1 MPASNSNYDEECHW
15 PQADLESIQM
25 FLEMVGHQP
34 NHQCYIWKWWR
45 DAHLHPSSC
54 ICSIHVFIVCCKN
67 CSPFV
72 ATVAS
77 VNHTNSILELNI
89 NHMPMPLLLKPNM
102 RSHTS
107 FSISYLFILFILSGS
122 MAFSFPRWCL
132 WGWERWFLWE
142 GKADRLEVY
151 LSLDMG
157 RSHH

>member
-1 MPASNSNYDEECHW
+1 MPLTTGRFGIYTDVSRNGGAPTQSSVSH
-15 PQADLESIQM
+15 
-25 FLEMVGHQP
+25 LEMMKG
-34 NHQCYIWKWWR
+34 C
-45 DAHLHPSSC
+45 PSP
-54 ICSIHVFIVCCKN
+54 SILMYMQHTCVCCKN
-67 CSPFV
+67 CLPFV

-102 RSHTS
+102 RSHT
-107 FSISYLFILFILSGS
+107 FYSISYLFILFILSGS